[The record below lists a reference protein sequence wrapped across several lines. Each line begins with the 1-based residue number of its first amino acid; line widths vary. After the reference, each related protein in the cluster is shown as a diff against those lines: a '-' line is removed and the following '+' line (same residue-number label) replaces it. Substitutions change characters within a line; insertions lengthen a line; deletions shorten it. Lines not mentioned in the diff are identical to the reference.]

1 MAPRSRGH
9 CRDPPLDRLAQ
20 PEPARNA
27 RPGAAARPQRNLF
40 RCRGCHR
47 TVFRDL
53 GQSGVSSAIAGSRER
68 GLVVH
73 KLLEEV
79 LTGETP
85 EQQEALEN
93 RARTLLLQLG
103 LAEAP
108 SPKEGPHAPELTAT
122 ALRALAVPEIVACRA
137 RLLPEMTVFSAE
149 DDDRSTT
156 YVGGVA
162 DAVAYQP
169 AGAIDLVIDWK
180 TDVNPTAQQV
190 QLYREQ
196 LRDYLTATGAPEG
209 LLVFVTSGQLVRVK
223 LASRPAVAA
232 A

>member
-1 MAPRSRGH
+1 
-9 CRDPPLDRLAQ
+9 
-20 PEPARNA
+20 
-27 RPGAAARPQRNLF
+27 
-40 RCRGCHR
+40 
-47 TVFRDL
+47 
-53 GQSGVSSAIAGSRER
+53 
-68 GLVVH
+68 
-73 KLLEEV
+73 
-79 LTGETP
+79 
-85 EQQEALEN
+85 
-93 RARTLLLQLG
+93 
-103 LAEAP
+103 
-108 SPKEGPHAPELTAT
+108 
-122 ALRALAVPEIVACRA
+122 
-137 RLLPEMTVFSAE
+137 MTVFSAE
-149 DDDRSTT
+149 DDGGSTT

-209 LLVFVTSGQLVRVK
+209 LLVFVTSGQLVRVN